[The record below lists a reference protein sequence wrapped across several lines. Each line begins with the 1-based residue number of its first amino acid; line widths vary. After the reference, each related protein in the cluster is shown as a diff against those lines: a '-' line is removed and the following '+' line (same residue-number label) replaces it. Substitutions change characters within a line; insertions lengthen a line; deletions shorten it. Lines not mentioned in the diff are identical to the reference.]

1 MTGTSRMLGL
11 DRARRASYHREGPAG
26 CPVV

>member
-1 MTGTSRMLGL
+1 MLGL